1 MPVDGHDVRARGIG
15 VLRRQVA
22 QELDV
27 ELRGR
32 PGLSTANQIIAGVIL
47 LSVLLIV
54 VETEPA
60 IFQPYVTVFL
70 WIEFGLLLF
79 FTLEYLLRLWCA
91 VENPKTFSRFTY
103 ALRPLIACW
112 RSVTMWSR

>member
-15 VLRRQVA
+15 DLRRQVA

-47 LSVLLIV
+47 LS
-54 VETEPA
+54 
-60 IFQPYVTVFL
+60 
-70 WIEFGLLLF
+70 F
-79 FTLEYLLRLWCA
+79 F
-91 VENPKTFSRFTY
+91 
-103 ALRPLIACW
+103 
-112 RSVTMWSR
+112 